1 MSGRYHVIDEPS
13 LSVIGSFDSQD
24 AALGY
29 VETLLAV
36 NSDDFLDELT
46 VSDDT
51 GPVLSGDDLRQA
63 LQRRAKGQARG
74 GSGSEGLG
82 FSGYSYT
89 PMAATSHDS

>member
-1 MSGRYHVIDEPS
+1 MNSRYHVIDEPS
-13 LSVIGSFDSQD
+13 LSVMGSFDSQD

-29 VETLLAV
+29 VETLLSV

-63 LQRRAKGQARG
+63 LQRRSKGQARG
-74 GSGSEGLG
+74 GGGSEGLG
-82 FSGYSYT
+82 ASGYT
-89 PMAATSHDS
+89 HFPMAATSHD